1 MSAIPRQRSPF
12 FLGLPPLAALFG
24 GKAARV
30 AAADAGNRRGQPVAR
45 LAGTWPKPVA
55 PGQRAALDTDRLLAA
70 AKVAPDLALIEWDG
84 DGAHSAAKQG
94 ASDTSGAAQRA
105 PFALEARQRK
115 IRERYV
121 TTRFPGVAR
130 TLADLESADRVIK
143 AARLYFEEE
152 EAELAIELLELAAQE
167 APHESPVWLARLEI
181 LFLLRDRDGFVQ
193 AAHAFR
199 GAHPRHEAWPEVERL
214 GRALAPGEPLFGAVS
229 GPRDHEHY
237 GPWPHTPNWI
247 RAPWDLTAEIA
258 AADFHRCAMRLA
270 GDAPRANA

>member
-1 MSAIPRQRSPF
+1 MSAIPRQRPPF
-12 FLGLPPLAALFG
+12 FLGLPPLAALLR
-24 GKAARV
+24 GKAGRG
-30 AAADAGNRRGQPVAR
+30 AAADAASRPCQPVAR
-45 LAGTWPKPVA
+45 LAGTWPNRTAAGVPM
-55 PGQRAALDTDRLLAA
+55 ALDTDRLLAA
-70 AKVAPDLALIEWDG
+70 ARVSPELALIEWDG
-84 DGAHSAAKQG
+84 DGAHSSPKQG
-94 ASDTSGAAQRA
+94 ADAMPGAAQRA

-121 TTRFPGVAR
+121 TARFPGVAR
-130 TLADLESADRVIK
+130 SLADLESADRIIK

-247 RAPWDLTAEIA
+247 RAPWDLTADVA
-258 AADFHRCAMRLA
+258 AADFHRCALRLA
-270 GDAPRANA
+270 GAPRANA

>member
-1 MSAIPRQRSPF
+1 MSAIPRQRPPF
-12 FLGLPPLAALFG
+12 FLGLPPLAALFR
-24 GKAARV
+24 GKAARRAASDAAGRPGRP
-30 AAADAGNRRGQPVAR
+30 AAAP
-45 LAGTWPKPVA
+45 AGTWPRPPA
-55 PGQRAALDTDRLLAA
+55 AGGRAAVDTDRLLAA

-84 DGAHSAAKQG
+84 DGAHSFPRQAAD
-94 ASDTSGAAQRA
+94 ATSGAPQRGG
-105 PFALEARQRK
+105 FALEARQRK
-115 IRERYV
+115 LRERYV
-121 TTRFPGVAR
+121 TARFPGVAR
-130 TLADLESADRVIK
+130 SLADLEAADRVIK

-181 LFLLRDRDGFVQ
+181 LFLLRDRDGYVQ

-199 GAHPRHEAWPEVERL
+199 GAHPRHEAWAEVERL

-247 RAPWDLTAEIA
+247 RAPWDLTADVA

-270 GDAPRANA
+270 GAAPRANA

>member
-12 FLGLPPLAALFG
+12 FLGLPPLAALFK
-24 GKAARV
+24 GKAARLD
-30 AAADAGNRRGQPVAR
+30 ADAARRRGQPVAR
-45 LAGTWPKPVA
+45 LAGTWPQSAAAGERV
-55 PGQRAALDTDRLLAA
+55 ALDTDRLLAA

-84 DGAHSAAKQG
+84 DGAHSSRKG
-94 ASDTSGAAQRA
+94 AHDTSGVAPRA
-105 PFALEARQRK
+105 PFVLEARQRK

-121 TTRFPGVAR
+121 TARFPGVAR
-130 TLADLESADRVIK
+130 SLADLESADRVIK

-247 RAPWDLTAEIA
+247 RAPWDLTADVA